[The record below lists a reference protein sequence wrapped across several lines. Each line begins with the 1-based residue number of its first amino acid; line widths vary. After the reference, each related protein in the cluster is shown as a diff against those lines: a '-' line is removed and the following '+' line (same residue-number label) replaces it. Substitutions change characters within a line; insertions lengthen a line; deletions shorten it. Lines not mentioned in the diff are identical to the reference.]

1 MTVQY
6 FGNQHVTKELFFQQ
20 LMDNPPPIIAID
32 TETISLKEK
41 LPIGF
46 AIAINPHE
54 AWWFDC
60 YPESDPEIEM
70 LVSLMTNPNI
80 LKVYANVMFDIRVQ
94 PLIFQNFQFDESN
107 IIDILVMARLLGRTH
122 AKVADLATEI
132 GRIIQ
137 TAEELLEEYG
147 AKTMLE
153 VPHEAVVAHCTT
165 DATTTLALYHHFA
178 PQMDSLNLSPDYM
191 DVERQV
197 IPILVDMSQRGLAI
211 NQQSRAIMEK
221 RLEEDRDFYKSKC
234 TELDFNPGSGM
245 QTGYILAK
253 RGNFLPFTRGK
264 KQLKTDEDTLE
275 LLDDP
280 LVAPILGYKRA
291 NSILTKYLYPLRDKD
306 RIYTEYGLD
315 TEVGRTKSS
324 DFNMQNIPSLS
335 SKVGVDVRHIFIPDS
350 GTFTTGDFSQLH
362 LRIIMFFSGDKEM
375 ERVYYDGA
383 DDGDIHVS
391 TSKKIHKPRPI
402 AKAVNYCI
410 PMTTKV
416 LTKAGWKD
424 FEELGDNEWVMG
436 YYEDRQQM
444 GWTPIYN
451 AYRQEK
457 ATLSTFG
464 NRFMQLDSTSSHRW
478 YGEQRRSR
486 TGRRVYLP
494 EVKTLNE
501 FNSEFRI
508 RLAAPANLDTFFG
521 EAVSLTSREAAI
533 LAWVLCDGDKR
544 LGCIFQSKPQYIEVI
559 DELLSNVPH
568 IKRPVRKDGLHT
580 WKLSGEVWKSIREK
594 TEHLEFSVLV
604 SRLSDSARKAFLE
617 AVIQAE
623 GSHPTDR
630 WGNKHLKI
638 TQNSGHLADAIRLAA
653 TLEGYYVHTFRQK
666 ILSGNICE
674 QMSLSSPYMGMQQLQ
689 VFDEYEEAVWCLTT
703 GSSSFLAKDIRGQVF
718 LTGNIIPYG
727 RDARVLATKL
737 RTKDIKYC
745 SGLIDD
751 WMDAY
756 PDAAQWLIAAEKY
769 GLAHGKALPTLFGR
783 QIAVPEEYTKYGKL
797 DINGMKR
804 KSTNYPVLGSD
815 GEVLKRALILCNNHS
830 LPLAVQVHDSITL
843 DGDCV
848 FPIEALESL
857 APVPTPFE
865 VDKSAVW
872 K

>member
-1 MTVQY
+1 MSVQY

-20 LMDNPPPIIAID
+20 LVDSPPPIISID

-46 AIAINPHE
+46 AIAISPHE

-70 LVSLMTNPNI
+70 LVGLMTNPNI

-107 IIDILVMARLLGRTH
+107 IVDILVMARLLGRTH
-122 AKVADLATEI
+122 ARVADLAQEI
-132 GRIIQ
+132 GREAQ
-137 TAEELLEEYG
+137 DAKDMLTEYG

-153 VPHEAVVAHCTT
+153 LPPEAVSKKCAN
-165 DATTTLALYHHFA
+165 DAMVTLDLYHHFA
-178 PQMDSLNLSPDYM
+178 PQMDSLGLSPDYL

-253 RGNFLPFTRGK
+253 RGNFLPFTKGK

-324 DFNMQNIPSLS
+324 NFNMQNIPSLS
-335 SKVGVDVRHIFIPDS
+335 SKVGVDVRHIFVPDS
-350 GTFTTGDFSQLH
+350 GTFTTGDFSQVH

-383 DDGDIHVS
+383 DGGDIHIS

-402 AKAVNYCI
+402 AKAVNY
-410 PMTTKV
+410 
-416 LTKAGWKD
+416 
-424 FEELGDNEWVMG
+424 
-436 YYEDRQQM
+436 
-444 GWTPIYN
+444 
-451 AYRQEK
+451 
-457 ATLSTFG
+457 
-464 NRFMQLDSTSSHRW
+464 
-478 YGEQRRSR
+478 
-486 TGRRVYLP
+486 
-494 EVKTLNE
+494 
-501 FNSEFRI
+501 
-508 RLAAPANLDTFFG
+508 
-521 EAVSLTSREAAI
+521 
-533 LAWVLCDGDKR
+533 
-544 LGCIFQSKPQYIEVI
+544 
-559 DELLSNVPH
+559 
-568 IKRPVRKDGLHT
+568 
-580 WKLSGEVWKSIREK
+580 
-594 TEHLEFSVLV
+594 
-604 SRLSDSARKAFLE
+604 
-617 AVIQAE
+617 
-623 GSHPTDR
+623 
-630 WGNKHLKI
+630 
-638 TQNSGHLADAIRLAA
+638 
-653 TLEGYYVHTFRQK
+653 
-666 ILSGNICE
+666 
-674 QMSLSSPYMGMQQLQ
+674 
-689 VFDEYEEAVWCLTT
+689 
-703 GSSSFLAKDIRGQVF
+703 
-718 LTGNIIPYG
+718 IIPYG

-815 GEVLKRALILCNNHS
+815 GEVLKRALILCSNHS
-830 LPLAVQVHDSITL
+830 LPLAVQVHDSITC
-843 DGDCV
+843 DGDII